1 MQRCRVRSQG
11 SRREDTQRIWT
22 TSPEGYCLPSSRANG
37 VTAYA
42 AVRSSTRDPRPVLR
56 ETSVTRGP
64 CRDPSQYLKDRGVA
78 PSIVLRVVDQFSD
91 SAVIGGCAAAA
102 RQGNNGLPGWLPLQ
116 VALVLRGVFVA
127 QNWWTHTTSNYQTRA
142 RAHCCTRLPRCGS

>member
-78 PSIVLRVVDQFSD
+78 LSIVLRVVDQFSD
-91 SAVIGGCAAAA
+91 WWVCCSGSPGQQWSPRLATAAGCSST
-102 RQGNNGLPGWLPLQ
+102 QE
-116 VALVLRGVFVA
+116 VFVA

-142 RAHCCTRLPRCGS
+142 KAHCCTRLPRCGS